1 MAKGLTKRQEEVLQY
16 ICDYVEE
23 NGFPP
28 SIREIGD
35 KCFIT
40 SLRGVTVH
48 LDALQRKGFI
58 ERGKQ
63 PRSIRVV
70 QNGRPERGLVKFLP
84 LVGQI
89 AAGVPILA
97 SENVEAMIPV
107 PADLV
112 RTAESAFCLRVK
124 GESMVGEGIRP
135 RDLVIIRP
143 QPTAN
148 HNDLIAAR
156 IDDEATVKRIHFDQ
170 DDRSIVRLMP
180 SNPAFEPIVAS
191 RDEVH
196 VIGRVIGLW
205 RDYDSMAF

>member
-1 MAKGLTKRQEEVLQY
+1 
-16 ICDYVEE
+16 
-23 NGFPP
+23 
-28 SIREIGD
+28 
-35 KCFIT
+35 
-40 SLRGVTVH
+40 
-48 LDALQRKGFI
+48 
-58 ERGKQ
+58 
-63 PRSIRVV
+63 VV

-156 IDDEATVKRIHFDQ
+156 IDDE